1 MNGALPQDVAA
12 RVRELGPER
21 VERIYEPELGLLA
34 YVVLDSTVLG
44 PAAGGVRTRAYASE
58 LAVAEDACRL
68 ARAMTYKCAL
78 GGIDAGGG
86 KVVVRASP
94 ALKREEAFAALGRL
108 VDSLDGDLRTAGD
121 YGTTDADLAA
131 MGSRYVHAD
140 TATLSGSVARGV
152 LRCAEAI
159 ADVKGRPGL
168 SGLRAAVQGVGDIG
182 AAVARAFTEAGAQ
195 VCIADVDEARAAQI
209 ADEIGAEIVA
219 PEDIL
224 YEDVDLLSPCAVGDV
239 LSLDV
244 AQRLRA
250 WAIVGG
256 ANNIT
261 TGLDVDEALQRRGV
275 TFVPDLLSSAGA
287 VIEGIGRTVMGM
299 GQEDRQNLVDTLRQ
313 TALLVLE
320 DAARTGEPPI
330 THAIRRAEAR
340 IAHAR

>member
-131 MGSRYVHAD
+131 MGSRYVHSD

-195 VCIADVDEARAAQI
+195 VCIADVDEARRLFPD
-209 ADEIGAEIVA
+209 ADIDHKLINEFE
-219 PEDIL
+219 
-224 YEDVDLLSPCAVGDV
+224 
-239 LSLDV
+239 
-244 AQRLRA
+244 
-250 WAIVGG
+250 W
-256 ANNIT
+256 
-261 TGLDVDEALQRRGV
+261 
-275 TFVPDLLSSAGA
+275 FKF
-287 VIEGIGRTVMGM
+287 
-299 GQEDRQNLVDTLRQ
+299 
-313 TALLVLE
+313 LE
-320 DAARTGEPPI
+320 
-330 THAIRRAEAR
+330 
-340 IAHAR
+340 